1 VAVFDGTLIVRLRF
15 TLLLNASWTV
25 DVLRV
30 PVGPPACEVRV
41 RVTLPWK
48 KFRLCRFSTIVA
60 FDPDGRLAEVGVA
73 VKLKSVATRVRTIWC
88 ETVPSLDVTVIR

>member
-1 VAVFDGTLIVRLRF
+1 M
-15 TLLLNASWTV
+15 LLGVSWTI

-30 PVGPPACEVRV
+30 PVGPFGEEVTVRV
-41 RVTLPWK
+41 RLPWK

-60 FDPDGRLAEVGVA
+60 FDPDGRLADDGVA

-88 ETVPSLDVTVIR
+88 ERVPSLAVNVIR